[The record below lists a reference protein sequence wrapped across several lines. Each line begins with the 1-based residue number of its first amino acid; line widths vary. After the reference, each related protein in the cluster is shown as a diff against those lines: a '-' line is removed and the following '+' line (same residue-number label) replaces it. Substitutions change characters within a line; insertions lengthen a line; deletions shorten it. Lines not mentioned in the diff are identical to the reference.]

1 MKWSNIDLIQH
12 WLFYDQLS
20 EQQVHKRIKEYGV
33 KIDVNRAIELGKIQK
48 DYERGNVRLKV
59 LTDELKVHDIS

>member
-1 MKWSNIDLIQH
+1 M
-12 WLFYDQLS
+12 
-20 EQQVHKRIKEYGV
+20 HKRIKEYGV